1 MPHGLLLHSVGRENY
16 RIRPDDP
23 LSAVME
29 THWTESRRRGDWD
42 TRTETF
48 GRLSANATHWQVWGK
63 IEAYENDRLVF
74 SKVFEDEIER
84 RLQ

>member
-1 MPHGLLLHSVGRENY
+1 
-16 RIRPDDP
+16 
-23 LSAVME
+23 
-29 THWTESRRRGDWD
+29 
-42 TRTETF
+42 
-48 GRLSANATHWQVWGK
+48 VWGK